1 MVMRAMSEDGP
12 KQLCFELFR
21 RLKSFSS
28 RHPAVSNIAAYAA
41 ATAII
46 WWLARDL
53 SIVQLAEALRRAN
66 LWLFIPACAFSV
78 ACWLI
83 GETFMY
89 SRLFSYFHGRTTFR
103 EMLPVNAVQEF
114 LQAVNMVAA
123 SSALALFIHRCK
135 GASWLSAGCTLM
147 FQAFIDFQVIA
158 FVGLAAA
165 ITVPSAIFGLAW
177 YWPAAAVAALTL
189 IVWFWKRGA
198 PHVRILR
205 WLYERPSMAVFRNAK
220 LSQYVSLIL
229 IRTPIY
235 MAQAIVLYLELRAFG
250 LHVPLTYLAAFV
262 PALIAV
268 GTLPIAPAGLGPRQ
282 AVIVLGLGA
291 FGSRADLLA
300 MALGHSIIS
309 IVFRLPLGLFVW
321 SFMRELAG
329 ANGTP
334 MQPQAC

>member
-1 MVMRAMSEDGP
+1 MKAVGRT
-12 KQLCFELFR
+12 
-21 RLKSFSS
+21 
-28 RHPAVSNIAAYAA
+28 HPALGNVASYAA
-41 ATAII
+41 AGAII
-46 WWLARDL
+46 CWLARDL
-53 SIVQLAEALRRAN
+53 SPAELAEALQRAN
-66 LWLFIPACAFSV
+66 LWLFIPACALSV
-78 ACWLI
+78 ACWFL

-135 GASWLSAGCTLM
+135 GASWLSAGCTLL

-165 ITVPSAIFGLAW
+165 ITAPSAIFGLAW
-177 YWPAAAVAALTL
+177 YWPAAAVAAVGL

-198 PHVRILR
+198 PHLRVLR
-205 WLYERPSMAVFRNAK
+205 WFYERPSMAAFRNAK
-220 LSQYVSLIL
+220 LSQYLSLIL

-235 MAQAIVLYLELRAFG
+235 MAQAVVLYLELRAFG

-262 PALIAV
+262 PALIAL

-282 AVIVLGLGA
+282 AVIVLGLSA
-291 FGSRADLLA
+291 FGSRADLLTL
-300 MALGHSIIS
+300 ALGHSLVT
-309 IVFRLPLGLFVW
+309 IVFRMPLGLFLW
-321 SFMRELAG
+321 TFMRELAG
-329 ANGTP
+329 PNETA
-334 MQPQAC
+334 MRPQTC